1 MKPSLKE
8 EYLKYQNIYV
18 TNDDQITKI
27 ILQERTV
34 FRANLFYKYNGILYD

>member
-8 EYLKYQNIYV
+8 EYSKYQNIYV

-34 FRANLFYKYNGILYD
+34 FRATLFYKYNGILYD